1 MRKATL
7 LLLLVMPLFVKAQNI
22 IRSRVILIGDAGEL
36 GSKQSFVLD
45 NAASKI
51 IKGKTTV
58 VYLGDNIYPTGMGLA
73 GSPDEESSKNIL
85 RAQFTPMRKAG
96 APVYFVPGNHD
107 WDRMGP
113 LGLAKVKRQSEFLTE
128 QKDSLLHAVPANG
141 CPDPTEV
148 NISDNMVMIAFD
160 SEWWLYLYNKDNP
173 TADCDCKT
181 NDEIIARF
189 KELLYKNRNKVILL
203 ADHHPFESYG
213 HHGGSYILK
222 DYIFPLTSVKENL
235 YVPMPIIGALYP
247 FLRGT
252 FDNPEDGGHP
262 LYRIMVQM
270 INEVFNGDPN
280 VIHVSGHEH
289 GLQFIRDGDFTQV
302 VSGSGAKRAVV
313 KKGKH
318 SLFAQ
323 SINGY
328 VTVDQMDDKS
338 VKFTY
343 YTNVADSTL
352 KPVFTYTKPFVKIQ
366 IPVEK
371 SYDIIKSDSIAVAA
385 DPSYN
390 KANKAHRLVFGENY
404 RKEWAAAATVPV
416 IKMSLY
422 KGGLTPVSYGGAHQK
437 HALVLKDASDK
448 KYVLSSIEKYP
459 LILLPQALSQTFA
472 KSWLSD
478 AMSAQHPYGALIA
491 PVIAQA
497 VKVTHTSPIIGY
509 VAADRR
515 LGYYEKEFA
524 GTLCLLEEREPGGD
538 SSINTANMIREL
550 DKSSSNRLD
559 SVEFFRTRLLDWFL
573 GDWDQR
579 EDQLR
584 WLSVR
589 RGSNTYFSA
598 VPHDRAAAFYINEG
612 LIPKTASRQFVA
624 RYLKGYNANTKS
636 ISDFFFNGHDL
647 NTRFL
652 SQLSYEKWMQVTRQF
667 AAALTDDVLEQ
678 SLRRLPLAIYRIS
691 HDKLLKEMKYRRDN
705 LEKASDIYYR
715 FLNKIVDIKATNKS
729 ELFVLKDTLKNS
741 LIVRVNQLPVTKSKS
756 TVYFKVF
763 DPAFTKEVRLYVARG
778 QDSIVVNNT
787 TSPIKIRI
795 VGGDGHRVYNLEN
808 SVKKLDIY
816 EKVNTAV
823 FRGNSKV
830 VVDKKLSNDSANVAY
845 LPTSRYNTTIP
856 LFNTGYDRDQ
866 GYFIEGGI
874 KYLHQGFRK
883 NPASSQTLTVG
894 HAFGYE
900 STRINFISD
909 LNSGPKKADAELQV
923 KAYFPNNINFFG
935 RGNETPFNK
944 TGDYVNFYR
953 AKFNFLAADASFRW
967 QNIAA
972 TQSVRLGPSI
982 QYYHYLNDG
991 APNLINHPKLVNSYD
1006 SLSYT
1011 QNKLHIG
1018 FMVTYIDDKRDR
1030 KILTSWGAYVN
1041 SRVQAYAGIGNSA
1054 KPFLQWLTEAILYK
1068 SVDTHSNFVITEK
1081 AGAGVTLGKT
1091 TFYQS
1096 MFLGGEN
1103 NLIGYKQNRF
1113 AGEHMFY
1120 NNLEARMKFN
1130 NLFSYI
1136 LPGQYGVTAVY
1147 DIGRVWD
1154 RSEPASSLWH
1164 NGVGA
1169 GVYFSPSDMALL
1181 QVKTGYSN
1189 EGWYPYINFSLTF

>member
-1 MRKATL
+1 MRRAL
-7 LLLLVMPLFVKAQNI
+7 LLILLTIPLFLNAQNI
-22 IRSRVILIGDAGEL
+22 IRSRVILIGDAGEMD
-36 GSKQSFVLD
+36 SQQSFVLD

-58 VYLGDNIYPTGMGLA
+58 VYLGDNIYPTGMGLP
-73 GSPDEESSKNIL
+73 GSPEEEQTKNIL
-85 RAQFTPMRKAG
+85 RTQFRPMRKAG

-113 LGLAKVKRQSEFLTE
+113 LGLAKIKRQSEFLAE
-128 QKDSLLHAVPANG
+128 QKDSLLKATPANG
-141 CPDPTEV
+141 CPDPTEI
-148 NISDNMVMIAFD
+148 NISDDMVIIAFD

-173 TADCDCKT
+173 IADCDCKT
-181 NDEIIARF
+181 NEEIASRF
-189 KELLYKNRNKVILL
+189 RELLYKNRNKVILL

-213 HHGGSYILK
+213 HHGGSYILN

-235 YVPMPIIGALYP
+235 YIPLPVIGALYP
-247 FLRGT
+247 LLRGT
-252 FDNPEDGGHP
+252 FDVPEDNGHP
-262 LYRIMVQM
+262 LYRIMIQM
-270 INEVFNGDPN
+270 VNEAFAGDPN

-289 GLQFIRDGDFTQV
+289 GLQFIKDGDFTQV

-313 KKGKH
+313 KKGKN

-323 SINGY
+323 SIGGY

-343 YTNVADSTL
+343 YANVADSTL
-352 KPVFTYTKPFVKIQ
+352 SPVFTYTKPYVKIK

-371 SYDIIKSDSIAVAA
+371 SYDIIKGDSITVAA
-385 DPSYN
+385 KPDFD
-390 KANKAHRLVFGENY
+390 KADKAHRLMFGENY
-404 RKEWAAAATVPV
+404 RKEWAAPAIIPV
-416 IKMSLY
+416 IKMSSY
-422 KGGLTPVSYGGAHQK
+422 KGGLTPVAYGGAHQK

-459 LILLPQALSQTFA
+459 LILLPQAISQTFA

-497 VKVTHTSPIIGY
+497 VKVAHTSPIIGY
-509 VAADRR
+509 VAADKR

-524 GTLCLLEEREPGGD
+524 GTLCLLEEREPGD
-538 SSINTANMIREL
+538 SSINTGNMIKEL

-559 SVEFFRTRLLDWFL
+559 SIEFFRTRLLDWFL
-573 GDWDQR
+573 GDWDQQQ
-579 EDQLR
+579 DQLR
-584 WLSVR
+584 WLGVQKGANR
-589 RGSNTYFSA
+589 YFSA
-598 VPHDRAAAFYINEG
+598 VPHDRTVAFYINQG
-612 LIPKTASRQFVA
+612 FIPKIASRQFVA
-624 RYLKGYNANTKS
+624 RYLKGYNAPPKS
-636 ISDFFFNGHDL
+636 IVDFFFNGHNL

-652 SQLSYEKWMQVTRQF
+652 SQISYEKWMQVTHDF

-691 HDKLLKEMKYRRDN
+691 HDKLLKEMKYRRDH
-705 LEKASDIYYR
+705 LMEASDIYYR
-715 FLNKIVDIKATNKS
+715 FLNKTIDIKATDKS
-729 ELFVLKDTLKNS
+729 ELFILKDTLKNN
-741 LIVRVNQLPVTKSKS
+741 LIVRVNKLPVTRSKS

-763 DPAFTKEVRLYVARG
+763 DPAFTKEVRLFVAKG

-787 TSPIKIRI
+787 SSPIKIRI
-795 VGGDGHRVYNLEN
+795 VGGDGHRTYNIEN
-808 SVKKLDIY
+808 NTKKLDIY

-823 FRGNSKV
+823 FTGNSKV

-845 LPTSRYNTTIP
+845 LPTTHYTTAIP
-856 LFNTGYDRDQ
+856 LFSTGYDVDQ

-874 KYLHQGFRK
+874 KYLRQGFRK
-883 NPASSQTLTVG
+883 NPSSTQQLTVG

-900 STRINFISD
+900 STRINFIAD
-909 LNSGPKKADAELQV
+909 INSGPNKADAELQF
-923 KAYFPNNINFFG
+923 KGYFPNNINFFG
-935 RGNETPFNK
+935 RGNVSDYNK

-953 AKFNFLAADASFRW
+953 AKFNFFTADASLRW

-972 TQSVRLGPSI
+972 TQSVRLGPSV
-982 QYYHYLNDG
+982 QYYHYLND
-991 APNLINHPKLVNSYD
+991 ASPNLINHPELVNSYD

-1041 SRVQAYAGIGNSA
+1041 SRVQAYAGIGSSA
-1054 KPFLQWLTEAILYK
+1054 KTFLQWLTEATLYK

-1081 AGAGVTLGKT
+1081 AGAGITLGQT

-1113 AGEHMFY
+1113 AGEQMLY
-1120 NNLEARMKFN
+1120 NNLEGRWKFN

-1136 LPGQYGVTAVY
+1136 LPGQYGVTAAY

-1154 RSEPASSLWH
+1154 RSEQSNAVWH
-1164 NGVGA
+1164 NGFGA

-1181 QVKTGYSN
+1181 QVKTGYSV
-1189 EGWYPYINFSLTF
+1189 EGWYPYINFTLTF